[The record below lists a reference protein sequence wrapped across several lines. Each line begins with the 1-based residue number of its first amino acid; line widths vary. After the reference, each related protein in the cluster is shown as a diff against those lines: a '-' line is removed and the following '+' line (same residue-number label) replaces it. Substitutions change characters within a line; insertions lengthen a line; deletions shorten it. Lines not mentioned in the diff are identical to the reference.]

1 MSCAK
6 VALEP
11 RSFKFFCIYSVTRTH
26 CFLFFLR
33 TPSYSDEFLPS
44 HPCLRL
50 VANSEQGLSR
60 HVSRRLI
67 TMEKIKENAVRVP
80 CKIHR
85 KEYLYFF
92 KEIHVYVYLRV
103 RVFPCAFSSAEKFA
117 VTHHCR
123 RLDWFPYP

>member
-1 MSCAK
+1 MSCAM

-67 TMEKIKENAVRVP
+67 TMEKIKEHAVRDP
-80 CKIHR
+80 SKFHR
-85 KEYLYFF
+85 KEYLFIFSRRYMYMYT
-92 KEIHVYVYLRV
+92 YVSEFSPVHSAVLKNLR
-103 RVFPCAFSSAEKFA
+103 
-117 VTHHCR
+117 
-123 RLDWFPYP
+123 